1 MFDRFNE
8 SLSQKIIDTYGGR
21 QVGTHL
27 RNIKCPSCG
36 EPEAYSWHYSPREI
50 HCPRLE
56 ACGVKHSTRTLFPDH
71 WERISE
77 KYPASNQNHKATAE
91 AYLAIHRGIDPAIV
105 EFNQCIHKL
114 GEKEYSALCLPVVGM
129 NQRFPYR
136 VLIDCPKEIGNKRWE
151 GGEGHGGL
159 YYDPEPATPLQ
170 SGRDLFI
177 AEKPIDAISLKQAGE
192 RAVSV
197 FSAGEIP
204 EKLYEKLDK
213 QQPIKLAFDN
223 DSAGKQGAVKNYQ
236 FLIDNEFENV
246 SICLP
251 PRHFKDWNEML
262 LKGDDGPLLNEEKK
276 LRGFKEGE
284 HLGRLALAKN
294 AREYF
299 DEVCNFEGSR
309 QPLVRVFE
317 FGERILKGVQ
327 KNPMKRNVV
336 EISDR
341 ELAIRFRE
349 IDDLGSHSYHIQV
362 GSHKSGNKPITVEM
376 RAEDMLTNK
385 LSEIMISK
393 TEAIVTQSRPDQ
405 QLLYKHLMDKGG
417 IDTITSTGLY
427 GHDPKSN
434 WYVFSNVAVDPSG
447 GLHRPVPKAD
457 YFKVSD
463 GKFIRP
469 FTQVFSSEE
478 ERIVRTGEP
487 FSLMGFVNELHEA
500 YGPRG
505 LLCAGFYIASLFST
519 HIFNTY
525 RCFPFLSLV
534 GEPNIGK
541 TTLAILLSRAFSF
554 SNREGVALGETNTK
568 KGIGRTISAHSSI
581 ALALTEWTN
590 QRDFAEG
597 ALKNMYGR
605 GAIQTRAAF
614 SNDNRTISLPLR
626 CALVFVWN
634 TELFTMKPVIQR
646 TITARF
652 TKEMM
657 SDKTREAANKLIEYS
672 PELMAT
678 VGEQVLQNRLD
689 YEKDLV
695 GEIEK
700 QVEKLK
706 QRGIEDQ
713 RIGRNHAFVLAALSL
728 FLRQAGWN
736 DEQTKGCMEQVTSVA
751 ILSAESKI
759 KRAKDNLP
767 NADLCLQTV
776 WEAYRND
783 DDDEENPLR
792 PEKWIRV
799 EFQKGCRA
807 ESEGPELYFHLPTFL
822 DRYPQRINKNDLQNE
837 LQRHVDF
844 IGTDTVKFAGKSRVS
859 WVFKI
864 PPEQQ
869 VAPTGEDNDDAIEM
883 DSYEPEFIVEAA
895 APKSDLDLLTDVFQ
909 ELENQYPHVKLDD
922 VKKACQKRH
931 SERFGNA
938 SKWKQIVE
946 HPSYVERFVE
956 DHKTGFIKLRQ
967 DPYDFAPDDL
977 LWRDES

>member
-1 MFDRFNE
+1 MFDQFNE
-8 SLSQKIIDTYGGR
+8 SLSQKIIETYGGK
-21 QVGTHL
+21 QVGTYL

-36 EPEAYSWHYSPREI
+36 EAEAFSWYYNPREI

-56 ACGVKHSTRTLFPDH
+56 ACGVKHNTRILFPDY
-71 WERISE
+71 WELLSE
-77 KYPASNQNHKATAE
+77 KFPASNQNHKATAE
-91 AYLAIHRGIDPAIV
+91 AYLAIHRGIDPTIV
-105 EFNQCIHKL
+105 DFNQCIHKL
-114 GEKEYSALCLPVVGM
+114 GKKEYSALCLPVVGM

-170 SGRDLFI
+170 SDRDLFI
-177 AEKPIDAISLKQAGE
+177 AESPLDALSLKQAGE

-213 QQPIKLAFDN
+213 KQPIKLAFDN
-223 DSAGKQGAVKNYQ
+223 DSSGRQGTLKNYK
-236 FLIDNEFENV
+236 FLRDNEFENV

-251 PRHFKDWNEML
+251 PRSFKDWNEML

-299 DEVCNFEGSR
+299 DEVCRFEGSN
-309 QPLVRVFE
+309 QPLVRAFE
-317 FGERILKGVQ
+317 FGGRILKGVQ
-327 KNPMKRNVV
+327 KHPSQRNIV
-336 EISDR
+336 EMSDR

-405 QLLYKHLMDKGG
+405 QLLYKHLMAKGG
-417 IDTITSTGLY
+417 IDTIISTGLY

-447 GLHRPVPKAD
+447 KLHRPVSRAD

-469 FTQVFSSEE
+469 FSQVFSSEE
-478 ERIVRTGEP
+478 ERIIRTSEP
-487 FSLMGFVNELHEA
+487 FSLSKFVCDLHEA

-519 HIFNTY
+519 HIFTTY

-554 SNREGVALGETNTK
+554 GNREGVALGETNTK

-581 ALALTEWTN
+581 ALALTEWTGP
-590 QRDFAEG
+590 RDFAEG

-614 SNDNRTISLPLR
+614 SNDSRTISLPLR

-634 TELFTMKPVIQR
+634 AELFTMKPVIQR
-646 TITARF
+646 TITVRF
-652 TKEMM
+652 TKEML
-657 SDKTREAANKLIEYS
+657 SDSTREASNRMIEQP
-672 PELMAT
+672 PELVAT
-678 VGEQVLQNRLD
+678 VGEQVLQNRMN

-695 GEIEK
+695 DEIEK
-700 QVEKLK
+700 QVERLK
-706 QRGIEDQ
+706 KRGVEDQ
-713 RIGRNHAFVLAALSL
+713 RIGRNHAFILAALNL
-728 FLRQAGWN
+728 FLRQAECS
-736 DEQTKGCMEQVTSVA
+736 DELKETYMEEVTSVA
-751 ILSAESKI
+751 VPSAESKI

-783 DDDEENPLR
+783 DDDDENPLR
-792 PEKWIRV
+792 PESWIRV
-799 EFQKGCRA
+799 ELQKGHRA

-822 DRYPQRINKNDLQNE
+822 DRYPQRINRNNLMDE
-837 LQRHVDF
+837 LRRHVDY
-844 IGTDTVKFAGKSRVS
+844 IGNATVKFCGKSKES

-864 PPEQQ
+864 PPDQQ
-869 VAPTGEDNDDAIEM
+869 VAPTDDGSDGAVEIE
-883 DSYEPEFIVEAA
+883 SYEPEFIVEAA
-895 APKSDLDLLTDVFQ
+895 APKSDLDLLTDVFK
-909 ELENQYPHVKLDD
+909 ELEHQYFYVKLDD
-922 VKKACQKRH
+922 VKKFCQKRH
-931 SERFGNA
+931 SDRFGNPT
-938 SKWKQIVE
+938 KWKQIVE

-967 DPYDFAPDDL
+967 DPYGFVPDEL
-977 LWRDES
+977 SWE